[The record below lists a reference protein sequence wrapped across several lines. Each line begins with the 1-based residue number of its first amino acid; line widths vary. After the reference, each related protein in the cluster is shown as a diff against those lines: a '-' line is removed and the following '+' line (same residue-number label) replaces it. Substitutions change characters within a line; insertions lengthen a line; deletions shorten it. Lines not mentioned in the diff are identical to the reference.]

1 LSLVASAD
9 STRAGPVGR
18 LPQWTAAF
26 SRASDL
32 ARRIPLLLALLLGL
46 AIALRAAVW
55 LAYSPAIM
63 TNSDTPAYL
72 HMAGGEMFSDGV
84 RTAGY
89 SMLLRATHWVW
100 SDMELVVFLQ
110 HVLGIATALL
120 LYAAVRRIG
129 APVWVSAAAAAA
141 VLLSLDQVALEHTLV
156 SEPLFTFLFVAA
168 LYASVRTLDEPR
180 RLRGPLTDRH
190 AWIVTAGALLGL
202 AAWTRAVAA
211 PLVPFLA
218 LWILLAIPG
227 AWRERLAR
235 AGLVAAAAAA
245 VLLTYFSLNAAST
258 GHFGLARA
266 TGWALYARTAEF
278 ADCTEFAPPDGTR
291 PLCQSTDPDVRPG
304 PDFYTW
310 QADSPA
316 QRHFGYPPAGNDQLA
331 AFGREAILHQPVSY
345 ARVALQ
351 DLARYF
357 VPDINSERPFGGPS
371 YVQLDVDFRN
381 LPVEESIHGQLNGYY
396 HDEPLVVS
404 GAIDTLGEIQREL
417 RVHPF
422 LMIFAVALAATGIW
436 LSRGRVRAGLVL
448 LLGAALLLL
457 IIPSAI
463 GTYNARYAIPM
474 GGPLIAAG
482 AIGLW
487 LLVQNPSGQ
496 RRA

>member
-1 LSLVASAD
+1 MASAD
-9 STRAGPVGR
+9 STRARPVGR
-18 LPQWTAAF
+18 LAPWTAAF

-32 ARRIPLLLALLLGL
+32 VRRVPLLLALLLGL
-46 AIALRAAVW
+46 AVALRVALWVV
-55 LAYSPAIM
+55 YSPAVM
-63 TNSDTPAYL
+63 NNSDTAAYL
-72 HMAGGEMFSDGV
+72 NMAGGEMFSDAA

-89 SMLLRATHWVW
+89 SMFIRATHWVW
-100 SDMELVVFLQ
+100 SDLELVVFIQ
-110 HVLGIATALL
+110 HLVGIATALL
-120 LYAAVRRIG
+120 LYGAVRRLG
-129 APVWVSAAAAAA
+129 APVWVSAAGAAA

-156 SEPLFTFLFVAA
+156 SEPQFTFLFVAA
-168 LYASVRTLDEPR
+168 LYASVRALDAPR
-180 RLRGPLTDRH
+180 RLRGPLTERH
-190 AWIVTAGALLGL
+190 AWIMAAGALLGL

-235 AGLVAAAAAA
+235 AGLVVAAAAA

-258 GHFGLARA
+258 GHFGLAPA
-266 TGWALYARTAEF
+266 TGWALYARAAEF
-278 ADCTEFAPPDGTR
+278 ADCTEFEPPEGTR

-310 QADSPA
+310 ESSSPA

-331 AFGREAILHQPVSY
+331 DFGREAILHQPISY
-345 ARVALQ
+345 AEVALR

-357 VPDINSERPFGGPS
+357 VPDINSERPYGGPT
-371 YVQLDVDFRN
+371 YVPLDVDFRR
-381 LPVEESIHGQLNGYY
+381 PRIEESINGQLNAYY
-396 HDEPLVVS
+396 HDEPLVIT
-404 GAIDTLGEIQREL
+404 GAIGTLGEIQRDL

-422 LMIFAVALAATGIW
+422 LMILAVALAAAGIW
-436 LSRGRVRAGLVL
+436 LARGRVRAGLVL

-474 GGPLIAAG
+474 GGPVIAAG

-487 LLVQNPSGQ
+487 LLIQNPSRQ